1 MKRFLVTASILAAS
15 MSFASAADVMA
26 VAEPPAGFVWSGGY
40 VGVQAGYAWGDAD
53 DDFPPSPVVEI
64 DGDIDGGLVGIYG
77 GWNWQFNQVVAGIEA
92 DVNYSGIE
100 GTSTNVFD
108 FSATTELNWNGAA
121 RGRLGYAFDQILIY
135 AAGGV
140 AFGDIDVD
148 LFDGGG
154 TFATASETKVGWTV
168 GAGAD
173 IAFSANVIGRAEYR
187 YTDYGEVDYTEPGG
201 DGSIDVDTHT
211 VALGLAYKF

>member
-1 MKRFLVTASILAAS
+1 MKTFLVTASILAAS
-15 MSFASAADVMA
+15 VSLASAADVMA

-40 VGVQAGYAWGDAD
+40 VGLQAGYGWGDSD
-53 DDFPPSPVVEI
+53 NDFPSSPIAEI

-108 FSATTELNWNGAA
+108 ESATTELRWNGAV
-121 RGRLGYAFDQILIY
+121 RGRLGYAFDQFLIY
-135 AAGGV
+135 GAGGV

-148 LFDGGG
+148 LFDAGG
-154 TFATASETKVGWTV
+154 TFAAASETKAGWTV
-168 GAGAD
+168 GVGTD
-173 IAFSANVIGRAEYR
+173 IAFSANLIGRAEYR
-187 YTDYGEVDYTEPGG
+187 YTDYGEVEYTAPGG

-211 VALGLAYKF
+211 VAIGLAYKF